1 METTKPIICLTL
13 ENITGENSPGRG
25 ETAGAWQVLYPTDVE
40 ELDVNNFPRLVLLN
54 SHPVETA
61 RARMNELREALVAC
75 ADYGRVNPYG
85 TARVTTETLQAEGRE
100 RRGNDRRARR
110 EGG

>member
-1 METTKPIICLTL
+1 M
-13 ENITGENSPGRG
+13 
-25 ETAGAWQVLYPTDVE
+25 E

-54 SHPVETA
+54 SYPVETV

-85 TARVTTETLQAEGRE
+85 TARVTTETLQAEGRG